1 MSNCIFCNKENLN
14 IVMENETAVA
24 VFDIFPQSE
33 GHMLIILK
41 RHAETYFDATFEE
54 LSAMNELLFEAK
66 KLLDERYQPDGYNV
80 VSNIGKVSGQ
90 MVPHLHIHLIPRYE
104 QK

>member
-1 MSNCIFCNKENLN
+1 
-14 IVMENETAVA
+14 MENETAVA

-41 RHAETYFDATFEE
+41 RHVETYFDATFDE
-54 LSAMNELLFEAK
+54 LTEMNKLLFEAK
-66 KLLDERYQPDGYNV
+66 ALLDERYHPDGYNV